1 MIYKSKNEERN
12 QQIVQF
18 IGDCVTKKVMS
29 RRSAVAEAARVFS
42 LSEPQIYY
50 IIRRQIKLSNYKK
63 ENMEVRQNG

>member
-1 MIYKSKNEERN
+1 MFYKSKNEERN

-50 IIRRQIKLSNYKK
+50 IIRRHIMVSKSKTEK
-63 ENMEVRQNG
+63 GENDNG